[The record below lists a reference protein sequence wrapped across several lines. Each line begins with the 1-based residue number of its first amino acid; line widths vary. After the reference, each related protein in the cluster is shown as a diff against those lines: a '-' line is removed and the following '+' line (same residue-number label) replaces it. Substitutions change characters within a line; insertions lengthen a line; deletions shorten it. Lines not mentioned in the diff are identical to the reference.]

1 MSCIIFGYRR
11 FYAIICK
18 ITHFFYPKRKNPP
31 LFAHSTLHK
40 AKSVPCTTLPTCAA
54 SASPPAAETMTGG
67 EHFRHPGGGGS
78 RAKPRIS
85 PRGVVATC
93 GACQIARPQSH
104 PGGGAGLCF
113 RRGAVCIILCTTW
126 LCGAMTACHHLRGGI
141 FGTPFGGPRMS
152 PTPRSAK
159 YGATHSANRLPG
171 LEITSPLVI
180 ICRRRSRGDGIQ
192 SGTGHLL
199 WSVVVA
205 ATQLTCP

>member
-1 MSCIIFGYRR
+1 MHHLVWPSADAAQRPTQRDDDRMRAFLQPRR
-11 FYAIICK
+11 WLAPCETPY
-18 ITHFFYPKRKNPP
+18 
-31 LFAHSTLHK
+31 FATRGRGD
-40 AKSVPCTTLPTCAA
+40 
-54 SASPPAAETMTGG
+54 M
-67 EHFRHPGGGGS
+67 
-78 RAKPRIS
+78 
-85 PRGVVATC
+85 RGVPNRSCT
-93 GACQIARPQSH
+93 QSH

-126 LCGAMTACHHLRGGI
+126 LCGVMTACHHLRGGI

-171 LEITSPLVI
+171 LEITSPWVI
-180 ICRRRSRGDGIQ
+180 ICRRRSSSDGIQ

-205 ATQLTCP
+205 ARS